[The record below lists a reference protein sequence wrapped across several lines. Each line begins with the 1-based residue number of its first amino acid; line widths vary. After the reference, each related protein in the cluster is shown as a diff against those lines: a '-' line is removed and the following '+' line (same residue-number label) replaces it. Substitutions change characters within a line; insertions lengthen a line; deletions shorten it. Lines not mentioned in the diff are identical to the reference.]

1 MATFNIKHNNS
12 NIINYMR
19 EKITVEYNGTVED
32 IDGGIKVE
40 CSDECV
46 RDISNAF
53 SRAKRNA
60 MFSGWVKSAT
70 KFVGRQADVI
80 KDVGI
85 GAVGVSAKG
94 IFGGLKKTAEVAMGA
109 TASIVTEGKLAFAE
123 ASVSD
128 ELRDLKKAFGANSDS
143 EEGIEMI
150 TTAPAVKTT
159 VTEETTT
166 NEEG

>member
-1 MATFNIKHNNS
+1 MATFNIRHS
-12 NIINYMR
+12 NQSILDYMK
-19 EKITVEYNGTVED
+19 EKIEVEYNGTTED
-32 IDGGIKVE
+32 IEGGLKVE
-40 CSDECV
+40 VDDNHLK
-46 RDISNAF
+46 DITDAF

-70 KFVGRQADVI
+70 KFVGRQADTV

-109 TASIVTEGKLAFAE
+109 TAVIVNEGKEAWKE

-128 ELRDLKKAFGANSDS
+128 ELRNLKKSFGSTGDS
-143 EEGIEMI
+143 EEGIEI
-150 TTAPAVKTT
+150 IKDTTEGSKT
-159 VTEETTT
+159 VGEEA
-166 NEEG
+166 